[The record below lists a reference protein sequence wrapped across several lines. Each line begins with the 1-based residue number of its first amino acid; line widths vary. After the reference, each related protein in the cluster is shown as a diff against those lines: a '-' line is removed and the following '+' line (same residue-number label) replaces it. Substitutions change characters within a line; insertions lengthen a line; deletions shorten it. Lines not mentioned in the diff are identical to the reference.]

1 MVSQRASFLLGAC
14 RIKKMIFDR
23 TENDI
28 AEAKKII
35 LSKVNSF
42 DELTQDEIDILERGI
57 ITQNTINR
65 IEQKEIEL
73 YDLFAKAGYYAP
85 TIENKLW
92 NNEKD
97 FFKATDL
104 ERIINNG
111 EVLREAFFVYSTT
124 PEKANVKYDFSNI
137 NAIEKLLYDLQSMLE
152 YVIAN
157 YRECDT
163 FWCGEE

>member
-1 MVSQRASFLLGAC
+1 MIYDRTQDD
-14 RIKKMIFDR
+14 IKK
-23 TENDI
+23 
-28 AEAKKII
+28 AKEII

-42 DELTQDEIDILERGI
+42 EELTEDDLLALKRGT

-65 IEQKEIEL
+65 IEQKQKEL
-73 YDLFAKAGYYAP
+73 YDLFAQAGYYAP
-85 TIENKLW
+85 QIETKLW
-92 NNEKD
+92 QNEKD
-97 FFKATDL
+97 FFKDADL

-111 EVLREAFFVYSTT
+111 EVLREAFFVYSAT
-124 PEKANVKYDFSNI
+124 PEKASVKYDFSNI